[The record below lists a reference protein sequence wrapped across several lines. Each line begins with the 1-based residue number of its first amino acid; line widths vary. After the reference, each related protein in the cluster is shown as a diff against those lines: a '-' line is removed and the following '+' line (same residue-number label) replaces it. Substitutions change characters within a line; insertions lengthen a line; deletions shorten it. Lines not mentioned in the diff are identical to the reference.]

1 MRTLIWIDDHVAG
14 VALRKPVLENYGYSV
29 LTANTA
35 QEGLALISTK
45 PVEAVILD
53 CPLPDMDGEAL
64 VSEIRAINS
73 TLPIVVLTRLRSG
86 IPEGVANRADAT
98 FTKASDSFSSV
109 AAKVCQL
116 VTERTQKTPNQGC
129 S

>member
-14 VALRKPVLENYGYSV
+14 VALRKPVLENCGYSV
-29 LTANTA
+29 LTAHTA
-35 QEGLALISTK
+35 QEGLALISAK

-64 VSEIRAINS
+64 VSQIRAIDS

-86 IPEGVANRADAT
+86 IPEGVAHHANAT
-98 FTKASDSFSSV
+98 FTKAHDSFTSV
-109 AAKVCQL
+109 AAKVCEL
-116 VTERTQKTPNQGC
+116 VTERTQKKPD
-129 S
+129 